1 METKKCTKCKREL
14 PLTEFYSRGN
24 GKYRSECKEC
34 HKSYVK
40 GKYQERKQAIN
51 DIKQECKCQKCG
63 ESRHYV
69 LDFHHIDPSQKDF
82 TISRMSANRNDMEDI
97 KKEIEKCV
105 VLCANCHR
113 EFHYLNEHNNRTLEE
128 YLS

>member
-1 METKKCTKCKREL
+1 METKKCTKCKKEL

-24 GKYRSECKEC
+24 GRYRSECKEC

-40 GKYQERKQAIN
+40 GKYQERKQVIN
-51 DIKQECKCQKCG
+51 EIKQECKCQKCG
-63 ESRHYV
+63 ESRYYV

-82 TISRMSANRNDMEDI
+82 TISRMSANRNDMENI

-113 EFHYLNEHNNRTLEE
+113 EFHYLNEHNNLTLEE

>member
-1 METKKCTKCKREL
+1 METKKCTKCGKDL

-34 HKSYVK
+34 HKAYVK
-40 GKYQERKQAIN
+40 GKYHERKQVIN
-51 DIKQECKCQKCG
+51 EIKQECKCQKCG
-63 ESRHYV
+63 ETREYV

-82 TISRMSANRNDMEDI
+82 TISRMSANRNNMEQI
-97 KKEIEKCV
+97 KQEIAKCI

-113 EFHYLNEHNNRTLEE
+113 EFHYLEERNHITLEE
-128 YLS
+128 YLL